1 MRNGP
6 LPPSDLFVLKKDV
19 LDHPAAAALPRNLS
33 DQWLDLIGRDLDV
46 CFAEMDPQFDAPSHM
61 AAPLALVIHLL
72 SGKHGKNKMEI
83 EFEKFKDYLTDYRAE
98 IALEVINRR
107 TNIRASGATLE
118 TIFENRE
125 VFWTRTDEN
134 EN

>member
-1 MRNGP
+1 
-6 LPPSDLFVLKKDV
+6 
-19 LDHPAAAALPRNLS
+19 
-33 DQWLDLIGRDLDV
+33 
-46 CFAEMDPQFDAPSHM
+46 
-61 AAPLALVIHLL
+61 
-72 SGKHGKNKMEI
+72 MEI

-107 TNIRASGATLE
+107 TSVRTSGATLE